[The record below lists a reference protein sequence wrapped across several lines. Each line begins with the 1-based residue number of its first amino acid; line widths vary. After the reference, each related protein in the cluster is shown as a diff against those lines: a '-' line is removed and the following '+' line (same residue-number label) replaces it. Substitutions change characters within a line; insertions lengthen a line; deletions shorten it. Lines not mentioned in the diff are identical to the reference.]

1 MASSEIVK
9 AFHLEYDGKLTIKW
23 EGKNTPIK
31 KFIRLFIF

>member
-9 AFHLEYDGKLTIKW
+9 AFHLEYDGKLTIK
-23 EGKNTPIK
+23 GKNTPIK